1 MKKSILALILSLV
14 MMLSLCACGGKAEP
28 EATNTPETTQPS
40 ASVETETTAPAET
53 ESPAT
58 DYAVTD
64 LLGRTVTIPAG
75 AESFACIG
83 PGCLRLYTYVADP
96 AQLAGVEAAEFTSW
110 GTSGRPY
117 AMAIE
122 EIAAD
127 LPNIG
132 PGGPGNAPDA
142 ELLFTAAPDVIFTMY
157 NSDISSIDELQ
168 SKTGIPVVALSY
180 GDTGV
185 FDPCIYDSMTLIG
198 QITGHTD
205 RAAEVVAYMQN
216 LATELTEI
224 TANVEDKPSV
234 YLGCQS
240 NRGSHGIESTVGN
253 YILFDIM
260 GIRNAAGEAGIP
272 EYAMIDKE
280 QIIEMDPDIIIID
293 AGGYD
298 LLVEDYN
305 ANPEFYNS
313 LRAFKEDKVYMQM
326 PYNYYSTNLEIAMAD
341 AYYIGSVVYPELFAD
356 TDIQTKFAEISEFML
371 GMNCYDSI
379 ANDYYG
385 GYQMVNLGE

>member
-1 MKKSILALILSLV
+1 
-14 MMLSLCACGGKAEP
+14 
-28 EATNTPETTQPS
+28 
-40 ASVETETTAPAET
+40 
-53 ESPAT
+53 
-58 DYAVTD
+58 
-64 LLGRTVTIPAG
+64 
-75 AESFACIG
+75 
-83 PGCLRLYTYVADP
+83 
-96 AQLAGVEAAEFTSW
+96 
-110 GTSGRPY
+110 
-117 AMAIE
+117 
-122 EIAAD
+122 
-127 LPNIG
+127 
-132 PGGPGNAPDA
+132 
-142 ELLFTAAPDVIFTMY
+142 
-157 NSDISSIDELQ
+157 
-168 SKTGIPVVALSY
+168 
-180 GDTGV
+180 
-185 FDPCIYDSMTLIG
+185 
-198 QITGHTD
+198 
-205 RAAEVVAYMQN
+205 MQN
-216 LATELTEI
+216 LATELAEI

-313 LRAFKEDKVYMQM
+313 LRAFKEGKVYMQM

-379 ANDYYG
+379 VNEYYG
-385 GYQMVNLGE
+385 GYQTVKLGE

>member
-1 MKKSILALILSLV
+1 MAKAFANVAAQHLIT
-14 MMLSLCACGGKAEP
+14 
-28 EATNTPETTQPS
+28 ATTTI
-40 ASVETETTAPAET
+40 ADNATSVE
-53 ESPAT
+53 
-58 DYAVTD
+58 
-64 LLGRTVTIPAG
+64 LPAG
-75 AESFACIG
+75 YYLLVDTST
-83 PGCLRLYTYVADP
+83 PGQD
-96 AQLAGVEAAEFTSW
+96 
-110 GTSGRPY
+110 
-117 AMAIE
+117 
-122 EIAAD
+122 
-127 LPNIG
+127 
-132 PGGPGNAPDA
+132 DA
-142 ELLFTAAPDVIFTMY
+142 RNTALLQMTNPDVIFTTY
-157 NSDISSIDELQ
+157 NSDVSIIDELQ
-168 SKTGIPVVALSY
+168 NKTGIPVVALSY

-185 FDPCIYDSMTLIG
+185 FDQSIYDSMTLIG

-216 LATELTEI
+216 LATELAEI

-253 YILFDIM
+253 YVLFDVM

-280 QIIEMDPDIIIID
+280 QIIEMNPDIIIVD

-313 LRAFKEDKVYMQM
+313 LRAFKEGKVYMQM

-385 GYQMVNLGE
+385 GYQTVNLGE

>member
-1 MKKSILALILSLV
+1 MKKSILALILALA
-14 MMLSLCACGGKAEP
+14 MMLSLCACGGKVEP
-28 EATNTPETTQPS
+28 D
-40 ASVETETTAPAET
+40 ASAET
-53 ESPAT
+53 KTTTPVEAESAPT
-58 DYAVTD
+58 DYEVTD
-64 LLGRTVTIPAG
+64 LLGRTVTVPAG

-83 PGCLRLYTYVADP
+83 PGCLRLYTYVADA
-96 AQLAGVEAAEFTSW
+96 AQLAGVEDAEFSW
-110 GTSGRPY
+110 GSSGRPY
-117 AMAIE
+117 NMAIQDK
-122 EIAAD
+122 ISG
-127 LPNIG
+127 LPVIG

-142 ELLFTAAPDVIFTMY
+142 ELLFVADPDVIFTTY
-157 NSDISSIDELQ
+157 NSDVSIIDELQ
-168 SKTGIPVVALSY
+168 NKTGIPVVALSY

-185 FDPCIYDSMTLIG
+185 FDQSIYDSMTLIG

-216 LATELTEI
+216 LATELAEI

-253 YILFDIM
+253 YVLFDVM

-280 QIIEMDPDIIIID
+280 QIIEMNPDIIIVD

-298 LLVEDYN
+298 PLVEDYN

-313 LRAFKEDKVYMQM
+313 LRAFKEGKVYMQM

-385 GYQMVNLGE
+385 GYQTVNLGE